1 MHAYAKEFDT
11 AVSTK
16 LFELLCRVRDTSG
29 TAFTGL
35 GVLVSD
41 ASENLPLS
49 PLRPDGQPLTY
60 DTLVAFLSE
69 ISRDSSDLHDG
80 FHLLSSDFKVR
91 STSLY
96 FAAPILP
103 DLRVDGCRRVGAR
116 FLTAL
121 FGSALD
127 NVIATGVASPS
138 YGVAVF
144 QRGREVKGTS

>member
-1 MHAYAKEFDT
+1 MLSHTKELDT

-16 LFELLCRVRDTSG
+16 LFELLCRVRETSG

-35 GVLVSD
+35 GVLVSN

-49 PLRPDGQPLTY
+49 PLRPEGHPL
-60 DTLVAFLSE
+60 DDCTLVEFLSE
-69 ISRDSSDLHDG
+69 ISKDSSDLHDG

-103 DLRVDGCRRVGAR
+103 DFRVNGCRRVGAR

-144 QRGREVKGTS
+144 QRGSEVIGRP